1 MKAMDRARVVES
13 TGAPRRKG
21 PVLYWMSRDQ
31 RTDDN
36 WALSHAAKLALDA
49 GEKLYVAFCMTDR
62 VPGATARHYGFMMRG
77 LAEVGESLMDMGVG
91 FRYLEGNPPEEVVKL
106 AQGLKAGLI
115 VCDYNPLRHSR
126 RWRSQA
132 EEMSEVRIETV
143 DAHNIVPVT
152 AATDKRE
159 YGAYTIRPKLNAKL
173 GDFLGEAPRLEAG
186 AFRLGDNDAAENRRA
201 IDRIRKRAGEK
212 DPLLPEPGMKAANN
226 LLDRFIDGG
235 LEKYGQANDP
245 NMRAQ
250 SGLSPYFHFGQLS
263 PRRAVFAAMTKGGQG
278 ADDFIEQAF
287 IRRELSDNFCHYC
300 EGYDSIDAFPEWARR
315 SLEKHKGDV
324 RDHSYT
330 VGQMEKCSTHDLLW
344 NAAQTEMEIKGSMPG
359 YLRMYW
365 AKKILEW
372 SESAETALRAAI
384 ELNDRWSLDG
394 RDPNGYAGI
403 AWSIGGVHDRPW
415 GERPIFG
422 MVRYMSYSGAV
433 RKFDV
438 GKYVLEVSKMRGDD
452 GALLR

>member
-1 MKAMDRARVVES
+1 MRDMDQARVVES
-13 TGAPRRKG
+13 TGAPRRTG

-31 RTDDN
+31 RSEDN
-36 WALSHAAKLALDA
+36 WALSYAAKLALDA
-49 GEKLYVAFCMTDR
+49 GEKLFVAFCMTDR

-77 LAEVGESLMDMGVG
+77 LQEVGMSLLDKGVC
-91 FRYLEGNPPEEVVKL
+91 FRYLEGNPPEEVVRL
-106 AQGLKAGLI
+106 AHGLKAGII
-115 VCDYNPLRHSR
+115 VCDYSPLRHSR

-152 AATDKRE
+152 AASDKRE
-159 YGAYTIRPKLNAKL
+159 YGAYTIRPKLKAKL
-173 GDFLGEAPRLEAG
+173 RDFLNEAPGLKAG
-186 AFRLGDNDAAENRRA
+186 AFTLGEDEVAQSRRS
-201 IDRIRKRAGEK
+201 IDRIRSRAGQM
-212 DPLLPEPGMKAANN
+212 DPLLPEPGMKAANRS
-226 LLDRFIDGG
+226 LDGFIYGGLDR
-235 LEKYGQANDP
+235 YGQANDP

-263 PRRAVFAAMTKGGQG
+263 PRRAVFAAMSKGGRG

-287 IRRELSDNFCHYC
+287 VRRELSDNFCHYC
-300 EGYDSIDAFPEWARR
+300 EGYDSIDAFPEWARK
-315 SLEKHKGDV
+315 SLEKHRGDA
-324 RDHSYT
+324 RDHLFT
-330 VGQMEKCSTHDLLW
+330 VEQMEACSTHDKLW
-344 NAAQTEMEIKGSMPG
+344 NAAQAEMEIKGSMPG

-372 SESAETALRAAI
+372 SEDAGTALKAAI
-384 ELNDRWSLDG
+384 QLNDRWSLDG

-415 GERPIFG
+415 GERPVFG
-422 MVRYMSYSGAV
+422 MVRYMSYSGAA

-438 GKYVLEVSKMRGDD
+438 EEYVSNVRKMRKGEE
-452 GALLR
+452 APHS